1 MFVHDGA
8 AATMI
13 SLFIALVGAFLLGTR
28 AVGDGVP
35 NACLPVVAGTFTI
48 ELDGL
53 AKRANLSQRELDML
67 ALWATGH
74 QVDYVADQL
83 CISKN
88 TAKTHVRHIYT
99 KLGVTSREELI
110 QLIERRE

>member
-1 MFVHDGA
+1 
-8 AATMI
+8 
-13 SLFIALVGAFLLGTR
+13 
-28 AVGDGVP
+28 
-35 NACLPVVAGTFTI
+35 
-48 ELDGL
+48 
-53 AKRANLSQRELDML
+53 ML
-67 ALWATGH
+67 TLWATGH

-110 QLIERRE
+110 QLMERRE

>member
-1 MFVHDGA
+1 MLVHNGT
-8 AATMI
+8 AATMF
-13 SLFIALVGAFLLGTR
+13 SLAVSLMGFFLLGMQ
-28 AVGDGVP
+28 VGCDGASNTCSTTVRD
-35 NACLPVVAGTFTI
+35 AGTVS
-48 ELDGL
+48 LSAL
-53 AKRANLSQRELDML
+53 ANKANLSQRELDVL

-74 QVDYVADQL
+74 QVDYVADRL

-110 QLIERRE
+110 QLIERQE